1 MNQIAKQ
8 MEIDKV
14 INILY
19 RIIIDTIVNQIIKR
33 GGAFR
38 CIMCSFCNTQLG
50 LSISCKAFQNKH
62 SGSIKKAIYMYVP
75 YWLCFEK
82 FDERFFSNKLDQK
95 ENELFRINLFIFQ
108 TSSVISQYLYRSF
121 TTIFQTVAKQILL
134 QNQNGTLWD
143 LQRKRQYHPPVL
155 QVGD

>member
-1 MNQIAKQ
+1 
-8 MEIDKV
+8 
-14 INILY
+14 
-19 RIIIDTIVNQIIKR
+19 
-33 GGAFR
+33 
-38 CIMCSFCNTQLG
+38 
-50 LSISCKAFQNKH
+50 
-62 SGSIKKAIYMYVP
+62 MYVP

-121 TTIFQTVAKQILL
+121 TTIFQTVAKKILL

-143 LQRKRQYHPPVL
+143 L
-155 QVGD
+155 